1 MLLKKIAF
9 IYPGQGAQYPGMGKD
24 IYENY
29 EIAKNIIDD
38 SNEVLGFDLK
48 SIVFE
53 GSDEDI
59 KKTEITQPAI
69 LMVSHAVSEV
79 LKDRGII
86 PDAVAGLSLGE
97 YSALVDAA
105 VIDYGEA
112 LKLVRKRGTLMEE
125 AVPEGKGAMSAIL
138 GLSAED
144 IQTVLDKYSKEGIIK
159 IANYNCPGQLVISGE
174 KALVERASEELK
186 EIGARRAVILPVSG
200 PFHTEMLESAGEKL
214 RDEIRKIEINE
225 PDKSVYFNVTGN
237 KYSGENIED
246 TLVKQVSSSVKW
258 EDIVRNMIQD
268 GIEVFVEVGVGK
280 TLVSFVK
287 KIAKEMK
294 ADVETYNVQ
303 DSEGLNSLIEKIG
316 K

>member
-1 MLLKKIAF
+1 MKKIAF

-29 EIAKNIIDD
+29 EVAKNIIDG
-38 SNEVLGFDLK
+38 SNEILGFDLK
-48 SIVFE
+48 DIVFD
-53 GSDEDI
+53 GSEEDI

-79 LKDRGII
+79 LKENGIV
-86 PDAVAGLSLGE
+86 PEAVAGLSLGE
-97 YSALVDAA
+97 YSALVDAG
-105 VIDYGEA
+105 VIEYGDA
-112 LKLVRKRGTLMEE
+112 LQLVRKRGTLMEE
-125 AVPEGKGAMSAIL
+125 AVPAGKGAMSAIL
-138 GLSAED
+138 GLSAEE
-144 IQTVLDKYSKEGIIK
+144 IEEALEKYAENGIIK

-174 KALVERASEELK
+174 KALVEEASEELK
-186 EIGARRAVILPVSG
+186 EKGARRAVILPVSG
-200 PFHTEMLESAGEKL
+200 PFHTEMLDSAGEKL
-214 RDEIRKIEINE
+214 RDEIKKIDLNE
-225 PDKSVYFNVTGN
+225 PDKAVYFNVTGE
-237 KYSGENIED
+237 KYSGEDIED
-246 TLVKQVSSSVKW
+246 TLVKQVSSSVRW
-258 EDIVRNMIQD
+258 EDIIRNMIND

-303 DSEGLNSLIEKIG
+303 EKEDIDKLLEKI

>member
-1 MLLKKIAF
+1 MKKIAF

-29 EIAKNIIDD
+29 ESAKNIIDG
-38 SNEVLGFDLK
+38 SNEILGFDLK
-48 SIVFE
+48 EIVFD
-53 GSDEDI
+53 GSEEDI

-79 LKDRGII
+79 LKENGIV
-86 PDAVAGLSLGE
+86 PEAVAGLSLGE
-97 YSALVDAA
+97 YSALVDAG
-105 VIDYGEA
+105 VIEYGDA
-112 LKLVRKRGTLMEE
+112 LQLVRKRGTLMEE
-125 AVPEGKGAMSAIL
+125 AVPAGKGAMSAIL
-138 GLSAED
+138 GLSAEE
-144 IQTVLDKYSKEGIIK
+144 IEEALEKYAENGIIK

-174 KALVERASEELK
+174 KALVEEASEELK
-186 EIGARRAVILPVSG
+186 EKGARRAVILPVSG
-200 PFHTEMLESAGEKL
+200 PFHTEMLDSAGEKL
-214 RDEIRKIEINE
+214 RDEIKKIDLNE
-225 PDKSVYFNVTGN
+225 PDKAVYFNVTGE
-237 KYSGENIED
+237 KYSGEDIED
-246 TLVKQVSSSVKW
+246 TLVKQVSSSVRW
-258 EDIVRNMIQD
+258 EDIIRNMIND

-303 DSEGLNSLIEKIG
+303 GKEDIDKLLEKI